1 MKKLTS
7 LISLAACLA
16 TVSAF
21 GYGSTG
27 FTGQPSPTP
36 LVVTLTAGTPTCVL
50 SNNVT
55 IQSVSLTTTAASA
68 LVNFYDCNNTNAPY
82 YGTNYVN
89 SSTYVTSA
97 GIATNYV
104 SFSYQTNYSV
114 AGTLLLYT
122 NYYTNTGWWTYSV
135 TNTPSTNAL
144 PVQASLFAING
155 QIASYPSPISFQ
167 QGITLLSASNVT
179 AILYYTPNK

>member
-1 MKKLTS
+1 MKTIKS
-7 LISLAACLA
+7 LISLTACLA

-36 LVVTLTAGTPTCVL
+36 LVVNLVAGTPTCVL

-55 IQSVSLTTTAASA
+55 VQSISLTTTAASA
-68 LVNFYDCNNTNAPY
+68 LVNLYDCNNTNAPY
-82 YGTNYVN
+82 YGTNSVN
-89 SSTYVTSA
+89 SYTYVTQA
-97 GIATNYV
+97 GMATNYV
-104 SFSYQTNYSV
+104 SYSYQTNYSV
-114 AGTLLLYT
+114 SGTLLLYT
-122 NYYTNTGWWTYSV
+122 NYYTNTGWWTYPV
-135 TNTPSTNAL
+135 TNSPSTNAL

-155 QIASYPSPISFQ
+155 QIATYPSPVSFQ
-167 QGITLLSASNVT
+167 QGITLLSASNAT